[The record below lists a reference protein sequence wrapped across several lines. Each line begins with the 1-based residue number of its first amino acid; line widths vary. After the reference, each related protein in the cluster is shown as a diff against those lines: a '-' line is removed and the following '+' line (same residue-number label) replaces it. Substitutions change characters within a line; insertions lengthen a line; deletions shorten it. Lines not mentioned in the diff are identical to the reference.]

1 MRTPPTLQ
9 IRVLVPFMTLQFPQ
23 TIPLRLCLSHSQA
36 CVRDGVSLAADQL
49 REHFEDGGGIVIQ
62 CMQ

>member
-1 MRTPPTLQ
+1 
-9 IRVLVPFMTLQFPQ
+9 MTLQFPQ